1 MLSFCALK
9 SITAFVSVF
18 PQASCNQWLSAEGIL
33 MQAVFWEIWLIYR
46 ATLVQGLP
54 NKPWQMLRT
63 ALSYKIFPT
72 KLLSFPLCFI
82 SSPTHIMYD
91 DSSAS
96 PVFLTI
102 SLTGVAPKYITWIAI
117 LIWSLLSGA
126 LSNGK
131 PKLEVLFC
139 YYLFGIRKYFL
150 RVNRERCSRIQKMHK
165 LGKIPLS
172 LGKWGRIR
180 SILQRK
186 NEVFIKTLVL
196 RRFMH

>member
-33 MQAVFWEIWLIYR
+33 IQAVLWEIWLIYQ
-46 ATLVQGLP
+46 ATLAQGLP

-82 SSPTHIMYD
+82 VSQTYIMYD

-102 SLTGVAPKYITWIAI
+102 SLTGVAPKYTTCIAI
-117 LIWSLLSGA
+117 LTWSLLSGT

-150 RVNRERCSRIQKMHK
+150 RLNRELCSRIQKCINLK
-165 LGKIPLS
+165 KFPCLWKSEI
-172 LGKWGRIR
+172 
-180 SILQRK
+180 
-186 NEVFIKTLVL
+186 E
-196 RRFMH
+196 